1 MKQETLEEREPYWDL
16 VDKKAEQN
24 NTIDLDAYA
33 KGVQDGVKW
42 QQEQDKWKEAF
53 EETPPIH
60 IELLVKSP
68 TGVIHLASWRES
80 YNIFTCQ
87 AKTESSLDW
96 KWKTI

>member
-1 MKQETLEEREPYWDL
+1 MKETLEEAAYNYENSFKESDGTES
-16 VDKKAEQN
+16 VDFIAG
-24 NTIDLDAYA
+24 A
-33 KGVQDGVKW
+33 KW

-68 TGVIHLASWRES
+68 TGVIHLSSWRES
-80 YNIFTCQ
+80 YNIFSCQ